1 MIELWY
7 NISNNIKKGDFIM
20 LYDIL
25 PVSDLR
31 NKFPS
36 ISNIC
41 LTKNKPVI
49 LTKNG
54 KGSMVLLSINEF
66 DKQQKELE
74 TLRAEISRL
83 KDVEKELI
91 AVEKVYGSLLESE
104 ISENESDVKLV
115 KHEDFVKQMKERLLN
130 AEHDNV
136 QSSL

>member
-1 MIELWY
+1 
-7 NISNNIKKGDFIM
+7 M

-31 NKFPS
+31 NKFPE

-54 KGSMVLLSINEF
+54 KGSMVLISISQF
-66 DKQQKELE
+66 DKQQKELDK
-74 TLRAEISRL
+74 LRAEVARL
-83 KDVEKELI
+83 VNIEKELI
-91 AVEKVYGSLLESE
+91 AVEKVYGGLLESE
-104 ISENESDVKLV
+104 ISENENDEVIN
-115 KHEDFVKQMKERLLN
+115 HEDFIKQMKARILN
-130 AEHDNV
+130 AEHNNL

>member
-1 MIELWY
+1 
-7 NISNNIKKGDFIM
+7 M

-31 NKFPS
+31 NKFPE

-54 KGSMVLLSINEF
+54 KGSMVLISISEF
-66 DKQQKELE
+66 DKQQREME
-74 TLRAEISRL
+74 TLRSEVARL
-83 KDVEKELI
+83 VNIEKELI
-91 AVEKVYGSLLESE
+91 AVEKVYGNLLESE
-104 ISENESDVKLV
+104 ISENENDAEVI
-115 KHEDFVKQMKERLLN
+115 KHEDFIKEMKARVLN
-130 AEHDNV
+130 AEHNNV

>member
-1 MIELWY
+1 
-7 NISNNIKKGDFIM
+7 M

-31 NKFPS
+31 NKFPE

-41 LTKNKPVI
+41 LTKNRPIV

-54 KGSMVLLSINEF
+54 KGSMVLLSITEF

-74 TLRAEISRL
+74 TLRVEVSRL
-83 KDVEKELI
+83 VNIEKELN
-91 AVEKVYGSLLESE
+91 AVEKIYGGLLESE
-104 ISENESDVKLV
+104 ISDNESDSEEVI
-115 KHEDFVKQMKERLLN
+115 KHEDFIKQMKERLLN
-130 AEHDNV
+130 AEHNNV

>member
-1 MIELWY
+1 
-7 NISNNIKKGDFIM
+7 M

-31 NKFPS
+31 NKFPE

-54 KGSMVLLSINEF
+54 KGSMVLISIAEF
-66 DKQQKELE
+66 DRQQKELDI
-74 TLRAEISRL
+74 LRAEVSRL
-83 KDVEKELI
+83 VNVEKELI
-91 AVEKVYGSLLESE
+91 AVEEVYGNLLESE
-104 ISENESDVKLV
+104 ISENESDGKLI

-130 AEHDNV
+130 AEHNNI

>member
-1 MIELWY
+1 
-7 NISNNIKKGDFIM
+7 M

-31 NKFPS
+31 NKFPE

-41 LTKNKPVI
+41 LTKNRPIV

-54 KGSMVLLSINEF
+54 KGSMVLLSIAEF

-74 TLRAEISRL
+74 TLRVEVSRL
-83 KDVEKELI
+83 VNIEKELN
-91 AVEKVYGSLLESE
+91 AVEKIYGGLLESE
-104 ISENESDVKLV
+104 ISDNESDSEEVI
-115 KHEDFVKQMKERLLN
+115 KHEDFIKQMKERLLN
-130 AEHDNV
+130 AEHNNV